1 MILQSFLLYLNKGKK
16 KSLRG
21 EVIWSELH
29 NDSNSKSSTLKLI
42 SLIYTISENLDV
54 WGQNVCGWICGFLLL
69 LLFFHKML
77 LD

>member
-1 MILQSFLLYLNKGKK
+1 MLLQSFLLYLNTGKK

-29 NDSNSKSSTLKLI
+29 NDSNSESSTLKLI

-54 WGQNVCGWICGFLLL
+54 WGQNVCDWICGFLLL